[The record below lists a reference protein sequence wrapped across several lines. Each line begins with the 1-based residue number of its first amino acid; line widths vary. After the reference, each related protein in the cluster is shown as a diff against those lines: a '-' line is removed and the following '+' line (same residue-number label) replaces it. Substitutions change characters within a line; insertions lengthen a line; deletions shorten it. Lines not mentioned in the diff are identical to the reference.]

1 MPMTL
6 RELAQQ
12 IADYP
17 WIVAVVLCLPL
28 MAAALMRLLHGRDG
42 GGRSPWKYGYSL
54 VIYAT
59 CLPGIFA
66 AVLTAYSLLLARENL
81 LDLNL
86 LVSIA
91 PIVLMVLTLAVSSRW
106 VRFAE
111 VPGFDRISGLM
122 GTLGITFVVLF
133 VLDRLRIWV
142 LFGGS
147 ILVLLIIGV
156 VLFVLLKWSLERL
169 VGTPDK
175 ER

>member
-1 MPMTL
+1 MTL

-12 IADYP
+12 FADYP
-17 WIVAVVLCLPL
+17 WVVVAVLCLPL
-28 MAAALMRLLHGRDG
+28 MTAALMRLLHGRDG

-54 VIYAT
+54 VIYTA

-91 PIVLMVLTLAVSSRW
+91 PIVSMVLTLAVTSRW

-122 GTLGITFVVLF
+122 GALGITFVILLI
-133 VLDRLRIWV
+133 LDRLRIWV

-147 ILVLLIIGV
+147 ILALLVFGV
-156 VLFVLLKWSLERL
+156 VLFLLLKWSLGRMI
-169 VGTPDK
+169 GAPDQEK
-175 ER
+175 